1 MQGRIAMDQKA
12 SRTLMNSAMQLRKA
26 CNHPY
31 LFLTHRQPPYEPKDP
46 AEIVRA
52 SGKLE
57 LLDNILPK
65 LRKTGRL
72 SEFSGLTRWEDVRV
86 S

>member
-1 MQGRIAMDQKA
+1 MH
-12 SRTLMNSAMQLRKA
+12 LRKA

-31 LFLTHRQPPYEPKDP
+31 LFVDRLDYEPQDN
-46 AEIVRA
+46 AELYRA

-57 LLDNILPK
+57 LLDRILPK
-65 LRKTGRL
+65 LRATGMKRMQL
-72 SEFSGLTRWEDVRV
+72 IQLDGLGLQCR